1 MKVGDIL
8 VRTEHHPDNA
18 IRIGDMTEMVKDLYK
33 NKGQILITP
42 RSPSRSLY
50 CKDKFR
56 LATEKEIYA
65 YKQGITKIQDIPEDF
80 QVSFIPL
87 IFN

>member
-8 VRTEHHPDNA
+8 VRTKHHPDNA

-33 NKGQILITP
+33 NQEQILISA
-42 RSPSRSLY
+42 RFSSESFY

-56 LATEKEIYA
+56 LATEKEIDA
-65 YKQGITKIQDIPEDF
+65 YKKGITKIQDIPEDF